1 MSDTTTYIL
10 ISLFTVFCI
19 FPLLLLAI
27 TAFWVTRQIRDLA
40 TVDDTKIRAQFDRM
54 RADHPQATTDELVR
68 KMIHRQAFRCGVIGA
83 LTSFGGFFVMIFTL
97 PIDILASARLQAS
110 MVQFIAAAYGHEQ
123 ASDAE
128 VKIRTALVM
137 SGGIRAAQATT
148 DMFQGFLV
156 RFLEKAFAKLIPILG
171 AVIGF
176 GVNYFLAQATGNIAQ
191 RWYSGELPRLGE
203 RVINQLPPRH

>member
-1 MSDTTTYIL
+1 MSDTTTFIL

-40 TVDDTKIRAQFDRM
+40 TVDDTKIRAQFDQM
-54 RADHPQATTDELVR
+54 RAAHPQATTDELVR
-68 KMIHRQAFRCGVIGA
+68 KMINRQAFRCGVLGA

-137 SGGIRAAQATT
+137 TGSARASRYTT
-148 DMFQGFLV
+148 EFASKFLV
-156 RFLEKAFAKLIPILG
+156 RFMGRAFAKLIPIIG
-171 AVIGF
+171 AAIGF
-176 GVNYFLAQATGNIAQ
+176 GVNYMIAQTSGNIAQ
-191 RWYSGELPRLGE
+191 RWYSGELSRLGG
-203 RVINQLPPRH
+203 RVIDQLPPEH